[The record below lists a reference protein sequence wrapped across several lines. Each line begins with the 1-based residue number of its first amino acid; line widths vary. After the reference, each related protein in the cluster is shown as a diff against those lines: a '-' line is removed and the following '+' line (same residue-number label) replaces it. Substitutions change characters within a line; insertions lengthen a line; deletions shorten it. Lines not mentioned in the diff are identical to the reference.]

1 MKILVKI
8 QIFTIL
14 LFFVTPSFSS
24 NTILWSE
31 DKNTIIKIVDI
42 NLKDNNKNAHPAIVK
57 ELDILHFYPALKQVK
72 DKKKLKI
79 YLHKNRKT
87 NSPKI

>member
-57 ELDILHFYPALKQVK
+57 ELGILHFYPSLK
-72 DKKKLKI
+72 
-79 YLHKNRKT
+79 
-87 NSPKI
+87 

>member
-1 MKILVKI
+1 MMKILVKI

-24 NTILWSE
+24 NIILWSE

-42 NLKDNNKNAHPAIVK
+42 NLKDNNKNVHPAIAK
-57 ELDILHFYPALKQVK
+57 ELDILHFYPALK
-72 DKKKLKI
+72 
-79 YLHKNRKT
+79 
-87 NSPKI
+87 

>member
-1 MKILVKI
+1 MMKILVKI
-8 QIFTIL
+8 QIFTML

-57 ELDILHFYPALKQVK
+57 ELDILHFYPALK
-72 DKKKLKI
+72 
-79 YLHKNRKT
+79 
-87 NSPKI
+87 